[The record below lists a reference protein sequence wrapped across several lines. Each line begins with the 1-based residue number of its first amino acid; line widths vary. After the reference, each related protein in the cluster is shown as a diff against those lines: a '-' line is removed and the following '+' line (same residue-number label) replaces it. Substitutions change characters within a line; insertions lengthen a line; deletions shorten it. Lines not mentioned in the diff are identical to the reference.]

1 MSKWCG
7 NVGFADTI
15 EYEPGSHENEV
26 VERQYYGD
34 VISNRWK
41 RQNSGGVNDDIN
53 LSNQISIVADPYAL
67 NHCSTIAYIEY
78 MGTRWKVT
86 DVDPQFPRLILN
98 IGGVYNGNT
107 PGTTE

>member
-15 EYEPGSHENEV
+15 EYEPGSYENEV
-26 VERQYYGD
+26 VERPYYGD

-41 RQNSGGVNDDIN
+41 RQNSNGINDDIN
-53 LSNQISIVADPYAL
+53 LSNQISIVADPYSL
-67 NHCSTIAYIEY
+67 NHCSTIVYVEY
-78 MGTRWKVT
+78 MGAKWKVT
-86 DVDPQFPRLILN
+86 DVEPQFPRLILN

-107 PGTTE
+107 IRTTE